1 MPAFFAF
8 RPNRTMPANNNKNR
22 IAAACMLLASANCD
36 AADLSIAGEL
46 MYFDYE
52 ETDIDGSRLNTETGF
67 IPGFSIAASR
77 PSRSARHSLEFSL
90 YGGDVNYDGQTQAGV
105 PHQTT
110 TEQTIYR
117 LQYRVSSSLETT
129 DADLYGKIYWQ
140 QWDRDI
146 QPNAGVSGLFERYQW
161 WSIEAGVEVP
171 LMRKERQDLLL
182 ELGVLTTLNGTILV
196 DLSDAGFGEPELDL
210 GSGIG
215 FSGEIR
221 YEVVQSNNSSL
232 HFGVSY
238 RTWEFGR
245 SNSAIITNG
254 IDTFIITEPD
264 SQTAQTRIFARYAHR
279 F

>member
-1 MPAFFAF
+1 MPAH
-8 RPNRTMPANNNKNR
+8 NYKNR
-22 IAAACMLLASANCD
+22 ALAACLLLTSANCD
-36 AADLSIAGEL
+36 ALNLGVAAEL

-52 ETDIDGSRLNTETGF
+52 ETDLDGSRLNTETGF
-67 IPGFSIAASR
+67 IPGASIAASGLHR
-77 PSRSARHSLEFSL
+77 GIDHAVEFSL
-90 YGGDVNYDGQTQAGV
+90 YGGDVNYDGQTQAGT

-117 LQYRVSSSLETT
+117 LQYRFSGTLETT

-171 LMRKERQDLLL
+171 LMRKDRQDLLL
-182 ELGVLTTLNGTILV
+182 ELGVLATLNGTIMV
-196 DLSDAGFGEPELDL
+196 DLSDAGFGQPELDL

-221 YEVVQSNNSSL
+221 YEAVQSNNSSL
-232 HFGVSY
+232 HFGISY

-245 SNSAIITNG
+245 SNSAIVSDGVN
-254 IDTFIITEPD
+254 TFIITEPD
-264 SQTAQTRIFARYAHR
+264 SQTAQTRLFARYVHR